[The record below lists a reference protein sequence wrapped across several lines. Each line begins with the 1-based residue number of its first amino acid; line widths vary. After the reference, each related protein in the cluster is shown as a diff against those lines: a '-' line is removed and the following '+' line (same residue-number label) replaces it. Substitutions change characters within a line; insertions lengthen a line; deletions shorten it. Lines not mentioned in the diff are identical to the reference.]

1 MDNKT
6 QNILQKFST
15 QKVELNK
22 INDITKLLEK
32 GENQLKQAKNVIDN
46 AKSELSRGLIIVA
59 ANVPP
64 QIDRAMKLAEE
75 LGADKLVQDL
85 KQMQGKAQQLRKEYE
100 PLYNNI
106 K

>member
-1 MDNKT
+1 MKPSVQKIIT
-6 QNILQKFST
+6 QLAKE
-15 QKVELNK
+15 KVELNK

>member
-1 MDNKT
+1 MKPI
-6 QNILQKFST
+6 QKEILQKFAS

-46 AKSELSRGLIIVA
+46 AKSELSNGLILVA

-85 KQMQGKAQQLRKEYE
+85 KQMQRKAQQLRKEYE
-100 PLYNNI
+100 PLYFNI

>member
-1 MDNKT
+1 MDSNTK
-6 QNILQKFST
+6 NILQKFSK
-15 QKVELNK
+15 QKLELNK

-32 GENQLKQAKNVIDN
+32 GENQLKQAKSVIYN

-59 ANVPP
+59 ANVPA